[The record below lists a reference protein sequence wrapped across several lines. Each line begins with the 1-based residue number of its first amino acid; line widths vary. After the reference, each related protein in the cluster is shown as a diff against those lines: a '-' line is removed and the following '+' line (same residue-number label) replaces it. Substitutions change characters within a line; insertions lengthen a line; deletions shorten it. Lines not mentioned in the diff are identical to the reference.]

1 MNNLFIVIA
10 LVIGI
15 GIFYAVYHIG
25 QAVGLSRKQG
35 KEDKEQHAT
44 YLKEI
49 LTRDREIQTIRGK
62 LDDLNRLNDRYLSFL
77 VRIPTVVQRLNAT
90 LKVEEITLSVID
102 LVTDILPTKIV
113 ECYLLDS
120 ADNLLKK
127 VSSTEEEEEKR
138 AIGEG
143 IVGITA
149 QQRMIQTREHF
160 NKMHGS
166 KGTGQ
171 ELDSH
176 LWMAVPIQYKDRL
189 LGVIG
194 IGAISHPVGN
204 EIDLMKMI
212 ADIAGVA
219 LLNQTMLGEAKHK
232 ANTDSLT
239 GLNNRNYLFHMA
251 QNFVEKAIREGT
263 PISLFF
269 FDIDNF
275 KHYNDTNGHDDG
287 DRLLQELSEIVRTVT
302 RKNSVIVRYGGE
314 EFIVM
319 LPGITKEDA
328 FIYAERLREKIALY
342 PFAHRET
349 QPLGYV
355 SISGG
360 VASFPFDGESIYK
373 IIQLADMALYKAKA
387 EGRNRVI
394 MHQPYLFSESETE
407 KDKLMIS

>member
-1 MNNLFIVIA
+1 MNNIGIVLA
-10 LVIGI
+10 LVVGI
-15 GIFYAVYHIG
+15 GMLYAIYHIG
-25 QAVGLSRKQG
+25 QSVGLSRKQEN
-35 KEDKEQHAT
+35 EDNEQHAT

-49 LTRDREIQTIRGK
+49 LIRDQEIQTIRGK
-62 LDDLNRLNDRYLSFL
+62 IEDLNKLNGRYLSFL
-77 VRIPTVVQRLNAT
+77 VRIPSVVQRLNAT
-90 LKVEEITLSVID
+90 LKIEEIISSVID
-102 LVTDILPTKIV
+102 LVTDIIPTKIV
-113 ECYLLDS
+113 EFYVLDS

-127 VSSTEEEEEKR
+127 VSLTEEEAQR

-143 IVGITA
+143 MIGIAA
-149 QQRMIQTREHF
+149 QQRMIQLREHF
-160 NKMHGS
+160 KKMQGS
-166 KGTGQ
+166 KETVQ
-171 ELDSH
+171 DIDSH
-176 LWMAVPIQYKDRL
+176 LWMAVPIQFKDRM

-194 IGAISHPVGN
+194 IGSVTHPAGN

-251 QNFVEKAIREGT
+251 QNYVEKAIREGT
-263 PISLFF
+263 PISLFL

-287 DRLLQELSEIVRTVT
+287 DRLLQELSEVVRTVT

-319 LPGITKEDA
+319 LPGINKEDA

-373 IIQLADMALYKAKA
+373 VIQLADMALYKAKA

-394 MHQPYLFSESETE
+394 MHKPYLFSESETE
-407 KDKLMIS
+407 KDQLTIS

>member
-10 LVIGI
+10 LAVGI
-15 GIFYAVYHIG
+15 GMLYAIYQIG
-25 QAVGLSRKQG
+25 QSVGLNRKQQN
-35 KEDKEQHAT
+35 EDKEQHAT

-62 LDDLNRLNDRYLSFL
+62 LDDLNQLNDRYLSFL

-90 LKVEEITLSVID
+90 LKVEEIILSIID
-102 LVTDILPTKIV
+102 LVTDIIPTKVV

-127 VSSTEEEEEKR
+127 VSLMEEEKR

-143 IVGITA
+143 MIGIAA
-149 QQRMIQTREHF
+149 QQRMIQVREHF

-166 KGTGQ
+166 KETVQ
-171 ELDSH
+171 EIDSH
-176 LWMAVPIQYKDRL
+176 LWMAVPIQFKDRL

-194 IGAISHPVGN
+194 IGAISRQAGN
-204 EIDLMKMI
+204 ESDLMKMI

-263 PISLFF
+263 PISLFL

-287 DRLLQELSEIVRTVT
+287 DKLLQELSEIVRTVT

-342 PFAHRET
+342 PFAHRQT

-373 IIQLADMALYKAKA
+373 VIQLADMALYKAKA

-394 MHQPYLFSESETE
+394 MHKPYLFSESETE
-407 KDKLMIS
+407 KDQLMIS